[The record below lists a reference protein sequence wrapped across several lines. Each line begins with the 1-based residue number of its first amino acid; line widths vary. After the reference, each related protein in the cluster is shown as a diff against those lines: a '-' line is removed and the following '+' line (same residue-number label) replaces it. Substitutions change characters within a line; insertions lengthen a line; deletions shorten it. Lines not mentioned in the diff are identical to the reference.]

1 MSSYFQLLYSE
12 FIWTAV
18 RMAITD
24 QIHREKGGFAPLPE
38 PLVFAITWQTC
49 RKEPNPSWHYK
60 DTRMSSGGTQ
70 TPVVLV
76 KIPVWLPNQR
86 LPLQE
91 QRPVGSMA
99 EVFISLV
106 NSCNMENTDFV
117 QWLELLSL

>member
-38 PLVFAITWQTC
+38 PLVFAITWQMC
-49 RKEPNPSWHYK
+49 REEPNPPWHCK
-60 DTRMSSGGTQ
+60 DTRMSSGGTH
-70 TPVVLV
+70 LLSSAGR
-76 KIPVWLPNQR
+76 IPLWLPNQR

-99 EVFISLV
+99 EVFVSPV

-117 QWLELLSL
+117 QWIELLSL